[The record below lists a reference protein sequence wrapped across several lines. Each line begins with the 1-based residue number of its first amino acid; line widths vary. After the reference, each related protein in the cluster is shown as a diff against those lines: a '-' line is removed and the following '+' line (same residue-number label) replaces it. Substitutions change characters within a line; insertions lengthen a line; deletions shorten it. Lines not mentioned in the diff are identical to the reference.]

1 MTDFFSLLEIYKWS
15 IPACIAMSSALALI
29 GAQWTARE
37 RSAQIFVLGQGSSLG
52 VVMGLAINIL
62 LGTDFHHWSLGLGLL
77 SGWGTLFLSDYLIG
91 RRSQQNHIFLTLFI
105 LFLALT
111 YLLTA
116 ITPSL
121 ETHMASTYFGDVAVM
136 SDFASRASLTLGILF
151 VVGALKYW
159 RQLSLTSFQLVNH
172 SWIHSHTQNKVFDLT
187 TILLTT
193 LSIQSM
199 GYLFTIGSLFIS
211 TSFAAQRSSDLK
223 SYTKKL
229 LLISSLGS
237 LFGFLL
243 SLFSTNLPTVPCL
256 LLGQIFMGL
265 IFFRIDAR

>member
-1 MTDFFSLLEIYKWS
+1 MTDFLNLLQIYKWS
-15 IPACIAMSSALALI
+15 IPACVVTSSALALI

-52 VVMGLAINIL
+52 VVLGLAINIL
-62 LGTDFHHWSLGLGLL
+62 LGTDFHQWSLLLGLL
-77 SGWGTLFLSDYLIG
+77 SGWGTLFLSDILIG
-91 RRSQQNHIFLTLFI
+91 RRSQQNHIFLTLFV

-111 YLLTA
+111 YLLTS

-121 ETHMASTYFGDVAVM
+121 EAHMASTYFGDVAVM
-136 SDFASRASLTLGILF
+136 SDFAARASLLLGVLF
-151 VVGALKYW
+151 VIGALKYW

-172 SWIHSHTQNKVFDLT
+172 SWIHSSTQNRVFDLA

-211 TSFAAQRSSDLK
+211 TSFSAQRSSNLK
-223 SYTKKL
+223 VYTQKL

-237 LFGFLL
+237 LLGFLL
-243 SLFSTNLPTVPCL
+243 SLLSTNLPTVPCL
-256 LLGQIFMGL
+256 LLGQILMGL
-265 IFFRIDAR
+265 VFFRVNTK

>member
-1 MTDFFSLLEIYKWS
+1 MTDFLSLLQIYKWS
-15 IPACIAMSSALALI
+15 IPACIAMSAALALI

-62 LGTDFHHWSLGLGLL
+62 LGTDFHQWSLGLGLI

-91 RRSQQNHIFLTLFI
+91 RRSQQNHIFLTLFV

-111 YLLTA
+111 YLLTS

-136 SDFASRASLTLGILF
+136 SDFAARASLILGIIF
-151 VVGALKYW
+151 VFGALKYW
-159 RQLSLTSFQLVNH
+159 RKLSLTSFQLVNH
-172 SWIHSHTQNKVFDLT
+172 SWIHSHSQNKVFDLT

-211 TSFAAQRSSDLK
+211 TSFAAQRSPNLK
-223 SYTKKL
+223 SYTQKL
-229 LLISSLGS
+229 LLISSVGS
-237 LFGFLL
+237 LFGFLT
-243 SLFSTNLPTVPCL
+243 SLLSTNLPTVPCL
-256 LLGQIFMGL
+256 LLGQILMGL
-265 IFFRIDAR
+265 ILFRMNSR